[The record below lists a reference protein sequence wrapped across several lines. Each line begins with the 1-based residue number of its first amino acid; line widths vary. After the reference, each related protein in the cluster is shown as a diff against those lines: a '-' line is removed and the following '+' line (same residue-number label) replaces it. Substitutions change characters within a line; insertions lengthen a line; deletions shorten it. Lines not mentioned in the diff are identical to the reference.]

1 MFERLS
7 PKFECLVPSVDLCM
21 QLEKLG
27 IHHMDTE
34 YYWVLY
40 EDDIDGDNREDYG
53 IHRDYTT
60 DIRNAFRLVHRNFIE
75 HDRVVCAY
83 EAPTLDVLI
92 CHLLYVLMERSDFVR
107 EVIGLLTNKVAEQ
120 LIEIKKKEADDE

>member
-7 PKFECLVPSVDLCM
+7 PTFECLVPSVDLCM
-21 QLEKLG
+21 QLKKLG

-40 EDDIDGDNREDYG
+40 EDDSGEDHS
-53 IHRDYTT
+53 IRRDYTA
-60 DIRNAFRLVHRNFIE
+60 DIRDAFYLVHRNSIE

-92 CHLLYVLMERSDFVR
+92 RRLLYVLIEKSDFVR

-120 LIEIKKKEADDE
+120 LIEIKRNER

>member
-1 MFERLS
+1 MFEGLS

-27 IHHMDTE
+27 IHHGDTE

-40 EDDIDGDNREDYG
+40 EDDSGKDHSICP
-53 IHRDYTT
+53 DYTA
-60 DIRNAFRLVHRNFIE
+60 DIRDAFHLIHRNFIE
-75 HDRVVCAY
+75 HDRVVCMY

-92 CHLLYVLMERSDFVR
+92 CRLLYVLMERSDFVR

-120 LIEIKKKEADDE
+120 LIEIKKKEADDV

>member
-1 MFERLS
+1 VFERLS
-7 PKFECLVPSVDLCM
+7 PTFECLVPSVDLCM

-27 IHHMDTE
+27 IHHRDTE

-40 EDDIDGDNREDYG
+40 EDDSSKDHSIR
-53 IHRDYTT
+53 RDYTT
-60 DIRNAFRLVHRNFIE
+60 DIRDAFYLVHRNFIE
-75 HDRVVCAY
+75 HDRVVCMY

-92 CHLLYVLMERSDFVR
+92 CRLLYVLMERSDFVR